1 MFCWLRT
8 LPKSKSDVSPISGV
22 LKTVE
27 KWENVLGVLV
37 AVVVVVVVVVPWVVV
52 WCEIG
57 AV

>member
-8 LPKSKSDVSPISGV
+8 LPKSKSEVSPISGV

-37 AVVVVVVVVVPWVVV
+37 AVVVVVVVVPWVVV
-52 WCEIG
+52 WCEMG
-57 AV
+57 GV